1 MDEELRTAGPPGCDL
16 TTLIHVYDVL
26 GVLAQVP
33 GKAEA
38 EQLTVAV
45 FKERGFEDKDY
56 KACSRAVVKSISAYV
71 TGKLVSWRLV
81 LLLHLVSG
89 P

>member
-45 FKERGFEDKDY
+45 FK
-56 KACSRAVVKSISAYV
+56 
-71 TGKLVSWRLV
+71 
-81 LLLHLVSG
+81 
-89 P
+89 